1 MQDRVN
7 RWRASAAMVATALTL
22 IACGGP
28 ASTGNT
34 IQPYL
39 VAVSVAQTGPVAI
52 IGGPE
57 AQAVQLVIDDANKK
71 GGVNGHQI
79 KLDMR
84 DNGGQ
89 IQQTVVLA
97 KTLLAE
103 HPQVFMAG
111 SVVAQMKAVEP
122 LVENGPLTIDFGSG
136 YRPPIPSY
144 IFSPSPYDN
153 TAIDASFDF
162 FRSKGLQRFAM
173 LATTDA
179 TGQLAV
185 EEIGNELKGPHG
197 AGLTLVAQERFD
209 PAAPDVTPQLTR
221 IKAQEPQAILGWA
234 TGAPA
239 GVVAKDFTQL
249 GLTMP
254 LILSWGNGS
263 LAFAK
268 QSASFAPK
276 NVYVPVSKA
285 IVYEQLPASDP
296 MRATGEQ
303 LSKQWEAA
311 YHTPLDLGSV
321 LGLDPAMAIIEV
333 LKTPGAP
340 DSKKMLQALEGGKI
354 KFSGVWGPYHFSSSD
369 HKGAGTSGLV
379 LARVENGKFVVG

>member
-122 LVENGPLTIDFGSG
+122 LVEE
-136 YRPPIPSY
+136 RPADDRLRQRL
-144 IFSPSPYDN
+144 SPAYSLLH
-153 TAIDASFDF
+153 
-162 FRSKGLQRFAM
+162 LQ
-173 LATTDA
+173 
-179 TGQLAV
+179 
-185 EEIGNELKGPHG
+185 P
-197 AGLTLVAQERFD
+197 
-209 PAAPDVTPQLTR
+209 VT
-221 IKAQEPQAILGWA
+221 
-234 TGAPA
+234 
-239 GVVAKDFTQL
+239 V
-249 GLTMP
+249 
-254 LILSWGNGS
+254 
-263 LAFAK
+263 
-268 QSASFAPK
+268 
-276 NVYVPVSKA
+276 
-285 IVYEQLPASDP
+285 
-296 MRATGEQ
+296 
-303 LSKQWEAA
+303 
-311 YHTPLDLGSV
+311 
-321 LGLDPAMAIIEV
+321 
-333 LKTPGAP
+333 
-340 DSKKMLQALEGGKI
+340 
-354 KFSGVWGPYHFSSSD
+354 
-369 HKGAGTSGLV
+369 
-379 LARVENGKFVVG
+379 